1 MFTFACGS
9 IEGLTLNQKRE
20 TITALKKS
28 ISMEVAERRNLKAAV
43 KEQKA
48 LNAAAKREVAIFNAQ
63 QRLQKLLDKA
73 SPVGKKAIAANKKPS
88 ACTVIQQEAVEAN
101 AIALKF
107 AAKKRS
113 A

>member
-28 ISMEVAERRNLKAAV
+28 ISMEVAERRALKVAE

-48 LNAAAKREVAIFNAQ
+48 FNVAMKRELAISRAQ
-63 QRLQKLLDKA
+63 ARLQKLLDKA
-73 SPVGKKAIAANKKPS
+73 SPVGKKAIKANNKPS
-88 ACTVIQQEAVEAN
+88 ACTVIQQVATEAN

-107 AAKKRS
+107 AAKKRN

>member
-20 TITALKKS
+20 TLTALKKS
-28 ISMEVAERRNLKAAV
+28 ISMELAQRRNIKAME

-48 LNAAAKREVAIFNAQ
+48 LNAVAKRELAISRAQ
-63 QRLQKLLDKA
+63 ARLQKLLDRA
-73 SPVGKKAIAANKKPS
+73 SPVGKKAIKANKKPS
-88 ACTVIQQEAVEAN
+88 ACTVIQQEATEAN

-107 AAKKRS
+107 AAKRS

>member
-28 ISMEVAERRNLKAAV
+28 ISAEVAQRRALKVAE

-48 LNAAAKREVAIFNAQ
+48 FNAAMKRELAISRAQ
-63 QRLQKLLDKA
+63 ARLQKLLDRA
-73 SPVGKKAIAANKKPS
+73 SPVGKKAIKANKRPS
-88 ACTVIQQEAVEAN
+88 ACTVIQQEATEAN

-107 AAKKRS
+107 AAKKQS

>member
-28 ISMEVAERRNLKAAV
+28 ISMEVAQRRANKTAE

-48 LNAAAKREVAIFNAQ
+48 LNAAMKREVAISRAQ
-63 QRLQKLLDKA
+63 ARLQKLLDKA
-73 SPVGKKAIAANKKPS
+73 SPVGNKAIKANKKPS

-107 AAKKRS
+107 AAKKQS

>member
-1 MFTFACGS
+1 
-9 IEGLTLNQKRE
+9 
-20 TITALKKS
+20 
-28 ISMEVAERRNLKAAV
+28 MEVAERRALKVAE

-48 LNAAAKREVAIFNAQ
+48 FNVAMKRELAISRAQ
-63 QRLQKLLDKA
+63 ARLQKLLDKA
-73 SPVGKKAIAANKKPS
+73 SPVGKKAIKANKRPS
-88 ACTVIQQEAVEAN
+88 ACTVIQQEATEAN

>member
-28 ISMEVAERRNLKAAV
+28 ISMEVAQRRANKVAE

-48 LNAAAKREVAIFNAQ
+48 FNAAMKRELAISRAQ
-63 QRLQKLLDKA
+63 ARLQKLLDKA
-73 SPVGKKAIAANKKPS
+73 SPVGNKAIKANKKPS
-88 ACTVIQQEAVEAN
+88 ACTVIQQEATEAN

-107 AAKKRS
+107 AAKKRN

>member
-20 TITALKKS
+20 TLTALKKS
-28 ISMEVAERRNLKAAV
+28 ISMELARKRELNAMVKLDKAAAAAV
-43 KEQKA
+43 KRQ
-48 LNAAAKREVAIFNAQ
+48 VAIERAQ
-63 QRLQKLLDKA
+63 ARLQKLLDKA
-73 SPVGKKAIAANKKPS
+73 SPVGKKAIKANKKPS
-88 ACTVIQQEAVEAN
+88 ACTVIQQEATEAN

-107 AAKKRS
+107 AAKKQS

>member
-20 TITALKKS
+20 TLTALKKS
-28 ISMEVAERRNLKAAV
+28 ISMELAGRRALKAAE

-48 LNAAAKREVAIFNAQ
+48 FNAAMKRELAISRAQ
-63 QRLQKLLDKA
+63 ARLQKLLDKA
-73 SPVGKKAIAANKKPS
+73 SPVGTKAIKANKKPS
-88 ACTVIQQEAVEAN
+88 ACTVIQQEATEAN

>member
-20 TITALKKS
+20 TLTALKKS
-28 ISMEVAERRNLKAAV
+28 ISMELAQRRNIKAME

-48 LNAAAKREVAIFNAQ
+48 LNAVAKRELAISRAQ
-63 QRLQKLLDKA
+63 ARLQKLLDKA
-73 SPVGKKAIAANKKPS
+73 SPVGLKAIKANKRAS
-88 ACTVIQQEAVEAN
+88 ACTVIQQEATEAN

-107 AAKKRS
+107 AAKRS

>member
-1 MFTFACGS
+1 
-9 IEGLTLNQKRE
+9 
-20 TITALKKS
+20 
-28 ISMEVAERRNLKAAV
+28 MEVAERRALKVAE

-48 LNAAAKREVAIFNAQ
+48 VNVAMKRELAISRAQ
-63 QRLQKLLDKA
+63 ARLQKLLDKA
-73 SPVGKKAIAANKKPS
+73 SPVGKKAIKANKRPS
-88 ACTVIQQEAVEAN
+88 ACTVIQQEATEAN

>member
-28 ISMEVAERRNLKAAV
+28 ISMEVARNRELKQMVKLDKAATAAV
-43 KEQKA
+43 KRQ
-48 LNAAAKREVAIFNAQ
+48 VAIERAQ
-63 QRLQKLLDKA
+63 ARLQKLLDKA
-73 SPVGKKAIAANKKPS
+73 SPVGSKAIKANKRAS
-88 ACTVIQQEAVEAN
+88 ACTIIQQEATEAN

-107 AAKKRS
+107 AAKKQS

>member
-20 TITALKKS
+20 TLTALKKS
-28 ISMEVAERRNLKAAV
+28 ISMELAQRRNIKAME

-48 LNAAAKREVAIFNAQ
+48 LNAVAKRELAIARAQ
-63 QRLQKLLDKA
+63 ARLQKLLDKA
-73 SPVGKKAIAANKKPS
+73 SPVGLKAIKANKRAS
-88 ACTVIQQEAVEAN
+88 ACTVIQQEATEAN

-107 AAKKRS
+107 AAKRS

>member
-20 TITALKKS
+20 TLTALKKS
-28 ISMEVAERRNLKAAV
+28 ISMELAERRNLKAV
-43 KEQKA
+43 EKEAKA
-48 LNAAAKREVAIFNAQ
+48 FSVAMKRELAISRAQ
-63 QRLQKLLDKA
+63 ARLQKLLDKA
-73 SPVGKKAIAANKKPS
+73 SPVGSKAIKANKRPS
-88 ACTVIQQEAVEAN
+88 ACTVIQQEATEAN

>member
-28 ISMEVAERRNLKAAV
+28 ISMEVAQRRANKVAE

-48 LNAAAKREVAIFNAQ
+48 FNAAMKREVAIARAQ
-63 QRLQKLLDKA
+63 ARLQKLLDKA
-73 SPVGKKAIAANKKPS
+73 SPVGNKAIKANKKPS
-88 ACTVIQQEAVEAN
+88 ACTVIQQEATEAN

-107 AAKKRS
+107 AAKKQS

>member
-1 MFTFACGS
+1 
-9 IEGLTLNQKRE
+9 
-20 TITALKKS
+20 
-28 ISMEVAERRNLKAAV
+28 MEVAQRRALKAME

-48 LNAAAKREVAIFNAQ
+48 LNAVMKRELAISRAQ
-63 QRLQKLLDKA
+63 ARLQKLLDKA
-73 SPVGKKAIAANKKPS
+73 SPVGKKAIKANKRPS
-88 ACTVIQQEAVEAN
+88 ACTVIQQEATEAN

>member
-20 TITALKKS
+20 TLTALKKS
-28 ISMEVAERRNLKAAV
+28 ISMELAGRRALKAAE

-48 LNAAAKREVAIFNAQ
+48 FNAAMKRELAISRAQ
-63 QRLQKLLDKA
+63 DRLQKLLDKA
-73 SPVGKKAIAANKKPS
+73 SPVGTKAIKANKRPS
-88 ACTVIQQEAVEAN
+88 ACTVIQQEATEAN

-107 AAKKRS
+107 AANKRS

>member
-20 TITALKKS
+20 TLTALKKS
-28 ISMEVAERRNLKAAV
+28 ISMELAERRNLKAV
-43 KEQKA
+43 EKEAKA
-48 LNAAAKREVAIFNAQ
+48 FQVAMKRELAISRAQ
-63 QRLQKLLDKA
+63 SRLQKLLDKA
-73 SPVGKKAIAANKKPS
+73 SPVGKKAIKANKRPS
-88 ACTVIQQEAVEAN
+88 ACTVIQQEATEAN

-107 AAKKRS
+107 AAKKRN

>member
-1 MFTFACGS
+1 
-9 IEGLTLNQKRE
+9 
-20 TITALKKS
+20 
-28 ISMEVAERRNLKAAV
+28 MEVAQRRANKTAE

-48 LNAAAKREVAIFNAQ
+48 LNAAMKRELAISRAQ
-63 QRLQKLLDKA
+63 ARLQKLLDKA
-73 SPVGKKAIAANKKPS
+73 SPVGKKAIKANKKPS
-88 ACTVIQQEAVEAN
+88 ACTVIQQEATEAN

>member
-28 ISMEVAERRNLKAAV
+28 ISMEVAQRRSNKAAE

-48 LNAAAKREVAIFNAQ
+48 FNAAMKRELAISRAQ
-63 QRLQKLLDKA
+63 ARLQKLLDKA
-73 SPVGKKAIAANKKPS
+73 SPVGTKAIKANKRAS
-88 ACTVIQQEAVEAN
+88 ACTVIQQEATEAN

>member
-20 TITALKKS
+20 TLTAIKKS
-28 ISMEVAERRNLKAAV
+28 ISMELAERRNIKAAV

-48 LNAAAKREVAIFNAQ
+48 LNAVAKREVAIFNAQ

-73 SPVGKKAIAANKKPS
+73 SPVGKKAVKANKKPS

-113 A
+113 V

>member
-20 TITALKKS
+20 TLTALKKS
-28 ISMEVAERRNLKAAV
+28 ISAEVAQRRALKVAE

-48 LNAAAKREVAIFNAQ
+48 FNAAMKREVAISRAQ
-63 QRLQKLLDKA
+63 ARLQKLLDKA
-73 SPVGKKAIAANKKPS
+73 SPVGTKAIKANKRAS
-88 ACTVIQQEAVEAN
+88 ACTVIQQEATEAN

-107 AAKKRS
+107 AAKKQS

>member
-28 ISMEVAERRNLKAAV
+28 ISMEVAQRRANKVAE

-48 LNAAAKREVAIFNAQ
+48 FNAAMKREVAIARAQ
-63 QRLQKLLDKA
+63 ARLQKLLDKA
-73 SPVGKKAIAANKKPS
+73 SPVGSKAIKANKKPS